1 MKTSSIVDTKE
12 SVSLDDIVISAELRE
27 RRLRRTA
34 IRNEFAAMHG
44 LAKVLKQG
52 SATVLKRLATL
63 AIELCGAGTGG
74 VSVIEQDE
82 CGEQIFRWQALAGE
96 LAQHEG
102 GTTPRDWSPCGEC
115 LKTGKVMLYSYPARY
130 FTYFQEIDIP
140 IVEGLV
146 VPMYV
151 DGLAVGTIWIISHE
165 ERVKFD
171 AEDARVMTSLGSFA
185 AAALRFSFL
194 GGSSGQND
202 GGPCADPIRGERAIV
217 WEEYVRRIA
226 HEDHAALA
234 ALFEETSPLVFATAL
249 RVLGFRADAEE
260 VTADVYARIWTT
272 AASYD
277 ARRGSV
283 DAWLVSIAR
292 SRAID
297 RLRSRSI
304 RDRSEIALS
313 VECSSTVDPESS
325 AAASQTKMHLRQ
337 ALHAIPFEQRRA
349 IELAYFS
356 GLTMTEIAEQLGHP
370 IGSVKTRIRMGLMK
384 LRRLLAA
391 VA

>member
-1 MKTSSIVDTKE
+1 MTAHG
-12 SVSLDDIVISAELRE
+12 SVA
-27 RRLRRTA
+27 
-34 IRNEFAAMHG
+34 
-44 LAKVLKQG
+44 
-52 SATVLKRLATL
+52 VLKRLATL
-63 AIELCGAGTGG
+63 AIELCRAGTGG
-74 VSVIEQDE
+74 VSVIDSGEN
-82 CGEQIFRWQALAGE
+82 GEQIFRWQALAGE
-96 LAQHEG
+96 LEPHEG

-130 FTYFQEIDIP
+130 FTYFQEIDTP

-151 DGLAVGTIWIISHE
+151 DSLPVGTIWIVSHDE
-165 ERVKFD
+165 HVKFD

-185 AAALRFSFL
+185 AAALRLALL
-194 GGSSGQND
+194 GDSSAENNGVHAA
-202 GGPCADPIRGERAIV
+202 PARGERELV
-217 WEEYVRRIA
+217 WKEYVRRIA
-226 HEDHAALA
+226 QEDHSALA
-234 ALFEETSPLVFATAL
+234 ALLDETSPLVFATAL
-249 RVLGFRADAEE
+249 RVLSFRADAEE
-260 VTADVYARIWTT
+260 VTADVYHRIWRT
-272 AASYD
+272 AESYD
-277 ARRGSV
+277 PQRGAV

-297 RLRSRSI
+297 RLRSRAT
-304 RDRSEIALS
+304 RHRSETALS
-313 VECSSTVDPESS
+313 IECSSSADPESS
-325 AAASQTKMHLRQ
+325 AAASQTRSHLLQ
-337 ALHAIPFEQRRA
+337 ALHALPAQQRHA